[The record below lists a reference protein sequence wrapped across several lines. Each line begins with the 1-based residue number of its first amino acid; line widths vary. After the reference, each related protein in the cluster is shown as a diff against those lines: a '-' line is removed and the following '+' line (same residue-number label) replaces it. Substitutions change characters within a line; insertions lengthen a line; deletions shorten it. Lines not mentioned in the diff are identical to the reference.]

1 MCGAFMFAADLCRA
15 MDVPGLT
22 VDCVRASSYGE
33 GTSSS
38 GTVAVT
44 GLTSD
49 VAGRHVLLIED
60 IVDTGLTIEKLKAH
74 LEGLGAASVRVCT
87 LLNKQSRRKNNM
99 VPEFVGFEV
108 RLLATLAFACVLCA
122 RACVGETT
130 PERTADAL
138 NLACV
143 LQCPDEFVVGYGL
156 DYAGK
161 YRELPYVGVM
171 RQDCV

>member
-1 MCGAFMFAADLCRA
+1 MFAADLCRA

-38 GTVAVT
+38 GSVALS
-44 GLTSD
+44 GLTTD
-49 VAGRHVLLIED
+49 VRGRHVLLVED

-87 LLNKQSRRKNNM
+87 LLNKQSRRKNEM
-99 VPEFVGFEV
+99 VPEFIGFE
-108 RLLATLAFACVLCA
+108 
-122 RACVGETT
+122 
-130 PERTADAL
+130 
-138 NLACV
+138 
-143 LQCPDEFVVGYGL
+143 CPDEFVVGYGL

-171 RQDCV
+171 RQECI

>member
-38 GTVAVT
+38 GSVALS
-44 GLTSD
+44 GLTTD
-49 VAGRHVLLIED
+49 VRGRHVLLVED

-87 LLNKQSRRKNNM
+87 LLNKQSRRKNEM
-99 VPEFVGFEV
+99 VPEFIGFE
-108 RLLATLAFACVLCA
+108 
-122 RACVGETT
+122 
-130 PERTADAL
+130 
-138 NLACV
+138 
-143 LQCPDEFVVGYGL
+143 CPDEFVVGYGL

-171 RQDCV
+171 RQECI

>member
-38 GTVAVT
+38 GQVALS

-108 RLLATLAFACVLCA
+108 RMLLRTLARVLAA
-122 RACVGETT
+122 RLRSVRARSRG
-130 PERTADAL
+130 RSNSRAH
-138 NLACV
+138 
-143 LQCPDEFVVGYGL
+143 G
-156 DYAGK
+156 
-161 YRELPYVGVM
+161 
-171 RQDCV
+171 